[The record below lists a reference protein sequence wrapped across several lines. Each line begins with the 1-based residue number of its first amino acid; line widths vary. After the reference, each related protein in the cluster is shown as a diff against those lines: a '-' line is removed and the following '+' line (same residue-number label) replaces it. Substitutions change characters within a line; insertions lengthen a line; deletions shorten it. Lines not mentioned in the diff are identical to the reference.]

1 MRRTRVHAYK
11 NQALSTK
18 NQIMRR
24 SSGHAPLVQQLV
36 YAARYFY
43 PRGRLPLGA
52 LLRRWLEWQL
62 RARLRLR
69 QRAMILPLDLA
80 PQIELL
86 VPDVA
91 AEYELYL
98 YRTPLLEAEFFYL
111 RRLIAPGMRVLNVGA
126 NVGIYALA
134 SAQLVGASG
143 DVHAFEPAADTFRSL
158 TANVHWNQQRG
169 LIGANLHCHQLAIAD
184 TSGTLRLYQYDTHL
198 QRSLVAQLPEQPFED
213 VQAIR
218 LDDWLA
224 QQGIPSVELLWIDVE
239 GAEALVLQGA
249 AQLLASA
256 AAPIIVCELNKKF
269 GAPEQIWQLLARHGY
284 RFWHYNAR
292 QDRLLPVS
300 DPLSGEIYTHRQGLP
315 GLGYGNVIC
324 AKPPWSPIS

>member
-1 MRRTRVHAYK
+1 M
-11 NQALSTK
+11 S
-18 NQIMRR
+18 R
-24 SSGHAPLVQQLV
+24 SRGHAPLVQQLV

-52 LLRRWLEWQL
+52 LLWRWLEWQL
-62 RARLRLR
+62 RARLGLHH
-69 QRAMILPLDLA
+69 RAKILPLALA
-80 PQIELL
+80 PRIELL

-91 AEYELYL
+91 EEYELYL

-111 RRLIAPGMRVLNVGA
+111 GRLIAPGMRVLNVGA

-134 SAQLVGASG
+134 SAQLVGPAG
-143 DVHAFEPAADTFRSL
+143 EVHAFEPAADTFLHL
-158 TANVHWNQQRG
+158 TANVYWNQQRG

-184 TSGTLRLYQYDTHL
+184 MSGTLRLYQYANHL
-198 QRSLVAQLPEQPFED
+198 QRSIVAQMPEQPFED
-213 VQAIR
+213 VQAIS
-218 LDDWLA
+218 LDDWLER
-224 QQGIPSVELLWIDVE
+224 QGVTNVDLLWIDVE
-239 GAEALVLQGA
+239 GAEVLVLQGA
-249 AQLLASA
+249 AKLLQSA
-256 AAPIIVCELNKKF
+256 TAPIIVCELNKKF
-269 GAPEQIWQLLARHGY
+269 GSPEQIWNLLAHHGY

-292 QDRLLPVS
+292 RDRLLPVS